1 MKLHREG
8 GEPAGNGRSVETKKP
23 VVGIPDVPLESS
35 PSSPTSSPLLP
46 PLPLVVCP
54 PPSLMEVVT
63 EGHATCGTDSVLLKP
78 RPQTHPN
85 SKTRETSLRL
95 CNTFV
100 KYLIK
105 HRNKTLDINKYNTM
119 LNTEARA
126 ILNRSDLKL

>member
-23 VVGIPDVPLESS
+23 VVGIPDVPLESPS
-35 PSSPTSSPLLP
+35 SSPTSFPLLP
-46 PLPLVVCP
+46 PLVVSP

-85 SKTRETSLRL
+85 NKTRETSLRL
-95 CNTFV
+95 CNT
-100 KYLIK
+100 L
-105 HRNKTLDINKYNTM
+105 
-119 LNTEARA
+119 LNT
-126 ILNRSDLKL
+126 